1 MGKADGWVEVEEG
14 CEYPEAG
21 QIAFVNMKI
30 GDNFAITTW
39 AEYIGDGCWKALVQM
54 TGLERKVKRVTHWA
68 KFDMAAHM
76 KSIGLA
82 E

>member
-1 MGKADGWVEVEEG
+1 MSKVEGWIEVKEG
-14 CEYPEAG
+14 CEYPEVG
-21 QIAFVNMKI
+21 HIAFVNMKI
-30 GDNFAITTW
+30 GDNFAMTTW
-39 AEYIGDGCWKALVQM
+39 AEYIGDSSWRALVQM

-68 KFDMAAHM
+68 RFDMAAHM